1 MRSLLSIRK
10 RLNEQLLKR
19 VINNVYVHNQY
30 LNDKEF
36 LLGYLNLDAQVIISS
51 LSLANSIHLIIK
63 ANGNG

>member
-19 VINNVYVHNQY
+19 VINQVYVHSQY

-36 LLGYLNLDAQVIISS
+36 LLGYLNLDVQV
-51 LSLANSIHLIIK
+51 
-63 ANGNG
+63 